1 MGMSLAGAANG
12 SGPEVMLDLNTT
24 PLIDVML
31 VLLVML
37 IITIPMQMHSV
48 NLDLPSGPPPAAQL
62 KPQVVE
68 LFIDFDGTVSWNGTA
83 LSGTADLEQ
92 RLAEV
97 AKAAVTDQAEIHIK
111 PSKMTDY
118 GHVAAAM
125 ASVQRHG
132 LTKMGVVGQ
141 EQFAR

>member
-1 MGMSLAGAANG
+1 MGMSMASAANG

-37 IITIPMQMHSV
+37 IITIPMQVHSV
-48 NLDLPSGPPPAAQL
+48 NLDLPQGPPPATQL

-68 LFIDFDGTVSWNGTA
+68 LFIDFDGAISWNGTA
-83 LSGTADLEQ
+83 LSGAADLEQ

-97 AKAAVTDQAEIHIK
+97 ARAAVADQAEIHIK